1 MNNYFIQTDDYSLV
15 NNKLIEIKNKIND
28 NVSVIEYDLS
38 SDSIYN
44 IIDEIKT
51 ISMFDEIKFI
61 KVKNAENLENV
72 KGNSLTEL
80 LASMN
85 DEDNKNYIVFIS
97 TEANKSQSYDKVKKL
112 SNFISLNTKSLKPE
126 QFILKSFEDDGYK
139 INNGAVMLLLNSSP
153 THSMLN
159 SNIEILKCYKC
170 DEKTINEKDILDI
183 ISRPLEDA
191 TYNLVNQVLLNNK
204 KKVFQMLDDLRKLGV
219 KDSQIIYAL
228 QSKLIEMYD
237 TYILAKSRFKEE
249 DLMTIFGV
257 SRGRAYYMLQNVKG
271 KTLDDIKIK
280 LNQLNKLDYNI
291 KSGKIK
297 EDMALELYLL
307 R

>member
-72 KGNSLTEL
+72 KDNSLNEL

-139 INNGAVMLLLNSSP
+139 INNGAVILLLNSSP
-153 THSMLN
+153 SHSMLN

-170 DEKTINEKDILDI
+170 DEKIINEKDILDI

-228 QSKLIEMYD
+228 QSKFIEMYD

>member
-72 KGNSLTEL
+72 KGNSLNEL

-97 TEANKSQSYDKVKKL
+97 TEANKSQSYDKVKKI

-228 QSKLIEMYD
+228 QSKFIEMYD

-280 LNQLNKLDYNI
+280 LNQLNKLDYKI

>member
-38 SDSIYN
+38 SDSIFN

-61 KVKNAENLENV
+61 KVKNAENLEDV
-72 KGNSLTEL
+72 KGNSLNEL

-228 QSKLIEMYD
+228 QSKFIEMYD

>member
-61 KVKNAENLENV
+61 KVKNAQCLEDV
-72 KGNSLTEL
+72 KGNSLNEL

-228 QSKLIEMYD
+228 QSKFIEMYD

>member
-1 MNNYFIQTDDYSLV
+1 MEIPLNLALKIDLGNNVKPFIQAGTS
-15 NNKLIEIKNKIND
+15 
-28 NVSVIEYDLS
+28 VSYVMYDKVS
-38 SDSIYN
+38 SETN

-72 KGNSLTEL
+72 KGNSLNEL

-170 DEKTINEKDILDI
+170 DEKIINEKDILDI

-228 QSKLIEMYD
+228 QSKFIEMYD

>member
-72 KGNSLTEL
+72 KGNSLNEL

-228 QSKLIEMYD
+228 QSKFIEMYD

>member
-72 KGNSLTEL
+72 KGNSLNEL
-80 LASMN
+80 LVSMN

-228 QSKLIEMYD
+228 QSKFIEMYD

>member
-38 SDSIYN
+38 SDSIFN

-72 KGNSLTEL
+72 KGNSLNEL

-204 KKVFQMLDDLRKLGV
+204 KKAFQMLDDLRKLGV

-228 QSKLIEMYD
+228 QSKFIEMYD

>member
-15 NNKLIEIKNKIND
+15 QNKLIEIKNKIND

-61 KVKNAENLENV
+61 KVKNAQCLEDV
-72 KGNSLTEL
+72 KGNSLNEL

-204 KKVFQMLDDLRKLGV
+204 KKEFQMLDDLRKLGV

-228 QSKLIEMYD
+228 QSKFIEMYD

-257 SRGRAYYMLQNVKG
+257 SRGRAYYMLQNIKG
-271 KTLDDIKIK
+271 ITIDDIKAK
-280 LNQLNKLDYNI
+280 LNQLNKLDYNL

-307 R
+307 K

>member
-61 KVKNAENLENV
+61 KVKNAQCLEDV

-97 TEANKSQSYDKVKKL
+97 TEANKSQSYDKVKKI

-228 QSKLIEMYD
+228 QSKFIEMYD

-257 SRGRAYYMLQNVKG
+257 SRGRAYYMLQNVRG

>member
-72 KGNSLTEL
+72 KGNSLNEL

-97 TEANKSQSYDKVKKL
+97 TEANKSQSYDKVKKI

-228 QSKLIEMYD
+228 QSKFIEMYD

>member
-61 KVKNAENLENV
+61 KVKNAQNLEDV
-72 KGNSLTEL
+72 KGNSLEEL
-80 LASMN
+80 LSSMK
-85 DEDNKNYIVFIS
+85 DEDNKNYLIFIS
-97 TEANKSQSYDKVKKL
+97 TEANKSQSYDKIKKL
-112 SNFISLNTKSLKPE
+112 SNYISLNTKSLKPE
-126 QFILKSFEDDGYK
+126 EFILKSFEDDGFK

-170 DEKTINEKDILDI
+170 DEKIIKEKDILDI

-228 QSKLIEMYD
+228 QSKFIEMYD
-237 TYILAKSRFKEE
+237 TFILAKSRYKEE

-257 SRGRAYYMLQNVKG
+257 TRGRAYYMLQNIKG
-271 KTLDDIKIK
+271 VTLDDIKIK

-307 R
+307 K

>member
-38 SDSIYN
+38 SDSIFN

-72 KGNSLTEL
+72 KGNSLNEL

-97 TEANKSQSYDKVKKL
+97 TEANKSQSYDKVKKI

-170 DEKTINEKDILDI
+170 DEKAINEKDILDI

-228 QSKLIEMYD
+228 QSKFIEMYD

>member
-38 SDSIYN
+38 SDSIYD

-72 KGNSLTEL
+72 KGNSLNEL

-97 TEANKSQSYDKVKKL
+97 TEANKSQSYDKVKKI

-228 QSKLIEMYD
+228 QSKFIEMYD